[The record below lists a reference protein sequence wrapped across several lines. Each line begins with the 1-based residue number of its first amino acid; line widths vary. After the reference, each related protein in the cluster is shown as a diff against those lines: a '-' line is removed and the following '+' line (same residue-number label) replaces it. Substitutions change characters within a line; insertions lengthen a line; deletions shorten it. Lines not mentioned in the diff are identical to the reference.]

1 MEPFDAVVPQ
11 FRHAKERWAEAA
23 TLSQHYASVV
33 ESYEGSTHD
42 LIGSTRSFIECVC
55 RTILSEF
62 GRPEPPSN
70 SNTTYLFREA
80 LRALGFENSR
90 GASKL
95 DDVLTAHNTMADA
108 LSFMRNHHDP
118 GAHGKDGFLDTLSTN
133 ECRAY
138 LITADTILALLLAA
152 YEGTEPNLRFTR
164 EPYER
169 FERFH
174 DRVDHATS
182 IEADVDT
189 EGDVETLIVRLSTAT
204 LPDGFEIRLEPSK
217 LLYAVDREMYVQL
230 LASALGTPQPAA
242 ELGAGAAVPIAGVP
256 LRAATPMA
264 TTADVVPTYDGALS
278 SLKMP
283 LQEFLQTLGG
293 LETAA
298 ATAGTNLR
306 DSILATAERSM
317 GLDWTSREPLQAT
330 MKVALRRML
339 TKFGI
344 EAARAEQT
352 AERLVAWL
360 KTNAAALTETTP
372 TA

>member
-1 MEPFDAVVPQ
+1 MELFDAVVPH
-11 FRHAKERWAEAA
+11 FRRAKERWADAA

-33 ESYEGSTHD
+33 ESYEGSTLD

-62 GRPEPPSN
+62 GKPEPPSN
-70 SNTTYLFREA
+70 SNTTYLLREA
-80 LRALGFENSR
+80 LKTLGFENSR

-152 YEGTEPNLRFTR
+152 YEGTEPDLRFTR

-169 FERFH
+169 FERFN
-174 DRVDHATS
+174 DRVDHVTS
-182 IEADVDT
+182 IEADVDND
-189 EGDVETLIVRLSTAT
+189 GDVETLIVRLSTAT

-230 LASALGTPQPAA
+230 LASALGIPQPAV
-242 ELGAGAAVPIAGVP
+242 EIAVSIPPEGMP
-256 LRAATPMA
+256 LRAATPVAM
-264 TTADVVPTYDGALS
+264 TAEVVPTYDGALS
-278 SLKMP
+278 SLKTP
-283 LQEFLQTLGG
+283 LQDFLRTLGG
-293 LETAA
+293 LEAAA
-298 ATAGTNLR
+298 ATTGTNLS
-306 DSILATAERSM
+306 DSILATAEGGI
-317 GLDWTSREPLQAT
+317 GLDWTSREPLQAA
-330 MKVALRRML
+330 MKVALRRTL
-339 TKFGI
+339 IKLGI

-352 AERLVAWL
+352 AERLVSWL
-360 KTNAAALTETTP
+360 KTNAATIPEGTP
-372 TA
+372 AA

>member
-1 MEPFDAVVPQ
+1 MQPFDAVVPH
-11 FRHAKERWAEAA
+11 FRRAKERWAEAA

-62 GRPEPPSN
+62 GKPEPPSN
-70 SNTTYLFREA
+70 SSTTYLLREA
-80 LRALGFENSR
+80 LKTLGFENSR
-90 GASKL
+90 GASRL
-95 DDVLTAHNTMADA
+95 DDILTAHNTMADA

-169 FERFH
+169 FDRFH

-189 EGDVETLIVRLSTAT
+189 DGDVETLIVRLSTAT

-230 LASALGTPQPAA
+230 LASALGVPQPAP
-242 ELGAGAAVPIAGVP
+242 ETAAAIPPEGMP
-256 LRAATPMA
+256 LRAATPMV

-278 SLKMP
+278 TLKTP

-306 DSILATAERSM
+306 DSILATGERSM
-317 GLDWTSREPLQAT
+317 GLDWTSREPLQAA
-330 MKVALRRML
+330 MKVALRRTL
-339 TKFGI
+339 IKFGI

-352 AERLVAWL
+352 AERLVSWL
-360 KTNAAALTETTP
+360 RTNAATLTEATP